1 MYNPQVVPASP
12 LQALMAYA
20 ADLELEVDRLRR
32 RDQFVQQEAGKFL
45 QRIRSACQDSS
56 QPAFTV
62 SPLEGISEDCLQF
75 RALLRDFSE
84 PPGYHPAFD
93 QVVDIAVRPL
103 AEQVFR
109 WQQRLSG
116 VPSAKLRFDLESEHM
131 AWFPARLR
139 HILDNLIS
147 NSLRYRDSGKG
158 EVRVGLSLKVRA
170 SGYELQ
176 LSDNGLGM
184 PSDQSQG
191 ALDLFYRAAPA
202 RAAGLGVGLAVVKL
216 LVEQSC
222 GSISIT
228 SGDGHG
234 TIVTVLLPRY
244 EAGDNI
250 DSPVPIATEA
260 EPAVEAAAPG

>member
-1 MYNPQVVPASP
+1 MEMLNPKSQPVSP
-12 LQALMAYA
+12 LQALMAYSA
-20 ADLELEVDRLRR
+20 ELELEVDRLRR
-32 RDQFVQQEAGKFL
+32 RDQFWQQEAVKHV
-45 QRIRSACQDSS
+45 QRILRACEEQL
-56 QPAFTV
+56 PPPGIN
-62 SPLEGISEDCLQF
+62 PLAAIAEDTRQF
-75 RALLRDFSE
+75 RALLNDLSE
-84 PPGYHPAFD
+84 PPGYHPSFD

-109 WQQRLSG
+109 CQQRLSG
-116 VPSAKLRFDLESEHM
+116 VANAVLRLELESEHM

-147 NSLRYRDSGKG
+147 NSLRFCNAGKG
-158 EVRVGLSLKVRA
+158 EVRVGLSLKVRS

-184 PSDQSQG
+184 PADQSRG

-216 LVEQSC
+216 LVEQCC
-222 GSISIT
+222 GSVSIT

-244 EAGDNI
+244 DAGDHV
-250 DSPVPIATEA
+250 D
-260 EPAVEAAAPG
+260 

>member
-1 MYNPQVVPASP
+1 V
-12 LQALMAYA
+12 
-20 ADLELEVDRLRR
+20 
-32 RDQFVQQEAGKFL
+32 
-45 QRIRSACQDSS
+45 QRILRACQE
-56 QPAFTV
+56 QATPPAV
-62 SPLEGISEDCLQF
+62 NPLAEIAENVREF
-75 RALLRDFSE
+75 RALLDDLSE
-84 PPGYHPAFD
+84 PAGYHPAFD
-93 QVVDIAVRPL
+93 QVIDVAVRPL

-116 VPSAKLRFDLESEHM
+116 VPSAVLRLDLESEHVT
-131 AWFPARLR
+131 WFPARLR

-147 NSLRYRDSGKG
+147 NSLRFCDAGKG
-158 EVRVGLSLKVRA
+158 EVRVGLSLKVRS

-216 LVEQSC
+216 LVEQCC
-222 GSISIT
+222 GSVSIT

-244 EAGDNI
+244 DAGDHV
-250 DSPVPIATEA
+250 D
-260 EPAVEAAAPG
+260 

>member
-1 MYNPQVVPASP
+1 
-12 LQALMAYA
+12 
-20 ADLELEVDRLRR
+20 
-32 RDQFVQQEAGKFL
+32 
-45 QRIRSACQDSS
+45 
-56 QPAFTV
+56 
-62 SPLEGISEDCLQF
+62 
-75 RALLRDFSE
+75 
-84 PPGYHPAFD
+84 
-93 QVVDIAVRPL
+93 
-103 AEQVFR
+103 
-109 WQQRLSG
+109 
-116 VPSAKLRFDLESEHM
+116 M

-147 NSLRYRDSGKG
+147 NSLRYCDANKG
-158 EVRVGLSLKVRA
+158 EVRVGLSLKARA

-184 PSDQSQG
+184 PSMQSQG

-216 LVEQSC
+216 LVEQCC

-244 EAGDNI
+244 EAGDHV
-250 DSPVPIATEA
+250 DPPLPCQTMQRTAQVSS
-260 EPAVEAAAPG
+260 APG

>member
-1 MYNPQVVPASP
+1 MYNPQVAPASP
-12 LQALMAYA
+12 LQALMAYT

-45 QRIRSACQDSS
+45 QRIRSACQEFSP
-56 QPAFTV
+56 PAFTAN
-62 SPLEGISEDCLQF
+62 PLEGISEDCRQF

-116 VPSAKLRFDLESEHM
+116 VPSATLRFELESEHM
-131 AWFPARLR
+131 TWFPARLR
-139 HILDNLIS
+139 HIFDNLIS
-147 NSLRYRDSGKG
+147 NSLRYRDAGKG
-158 EVRVGLSLKVRA
+158 EVRVGLSLKTRA

-244 EAGDNI
+244 EAGDHI
-250 DSPVPIATEA
+250 DSPVPSATAVGAPEEA
-260 EPAVEAAAPG
+260 SAPS

>member
-1 MYNPQVVPASP
+1 MYNPQAPAASP
-12 LQALMAYA
+12 LQAMMAYA

-32 RDQFVQQEAGKFL
+32 RDQFLQQEAGKYL
-45 QRIRSACQDSS
+45 LRIDRSCHEN
-56 QPAFTV
+56 PPPTFTV
-62 SPLEGISEDCLQF
+62 NPLEAIAEDCRQF
-75 RALLRDFSE
+75 RALLHDLSDS
-84 PPGYHPAFD
+84 PGYHPAFD
-93 QVVDIAVRPL
+93 QVVDVAVRPL

-116 VPSAKLRFDLESEHM
+116 IPNAVLRFDLESEHM
-131 AWFPARLR
+131 VWFPARLR

-147 NSLRYRDSGKG
+147 NSLRYCDASKG

-170 SGYELQ
+170 SGYELL
-176 LSDNGLGM
+176 LSDNGVGM
-184 PSDQSQG
+184 PSLQSQS

-216 LVEQSC
+216 LVEQCC
-222 GSISIT
+222 GSISLT

-244 EAGDNI
+244 EAGDHL
-250 DSPVPIATEA
+250 DSPLSDALVSR
-260 EPAVEAAAPG
+260 PAQSSAPG

>member
-1 MYNPQVVPASP
+1 MHNPQVAPTTP

-45 QRIRSACQDSS
+45 HRLQSACRDFS
-56 QPAFTV
+56 PAPFTAN
-62 SPLEGISEDCLQF
+62 PLEGISEDCSQF
-75 RALLRDFSE
+75 RALLQDFSE

-103 AEQVFR
+103 AEHVFR

-116 VPSAKLRFDLESEHM
+116 VPNAVLRFHLESEHM
-131 AWFPARLR
+131 VWFPVRLR

-147 NSLRYRDSGKG
+147 NSLRYRDAGKG

-170 SGYELQ
+170 PGYELQ

-184 PSDQSQG
+184 PDEQTRG

-244 EAGDNI
+244 EAGDHI
-250 DSPVPIATEA
+250 DSPVPTGAAVGAPEEA
-260 EPAVEAAAPG
+260 SAPN